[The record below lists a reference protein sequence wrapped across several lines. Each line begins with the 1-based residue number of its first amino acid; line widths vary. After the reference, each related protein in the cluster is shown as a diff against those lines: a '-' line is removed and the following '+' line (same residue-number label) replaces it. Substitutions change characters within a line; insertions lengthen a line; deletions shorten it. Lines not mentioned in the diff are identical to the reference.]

1 VYGENLAQVILYG
14 SYARG
19 DFADNSDVDVVA
31 LVHGD
36 RRILQEQLKQVW
48 EQTDDLELE
57 YEIVISPTVI
67 PCDEFEK
74 YREDLPYY
82 RNIASEG
89 VSVVA

>member
-1 VYGENLAQVILYG
+1 
-14 SYARG
+14 
-19 DFADNSDVDVVA
+19 VVA
-31 LVHGD
+31 LVHGE

-48 EQTDDLELE
+48 EQTGDLELE

-67 PCDEFEK
+67 PFDEFEK